1 MTKSTVTYKKIL
13 ETDILKR
20 SPEYDFI
27 LPTQQIEY
35 NKKLGKLIH
44 NVV

>member
-1 MTKSTVTYKKIL
+1 MTKNTVTYKKIL

-20 SPEYDFI
+20 NPEYDFI
-27 LPTQQIEY
+27 LPTQQISY
-35 NKKLGKLIH
+35 NKKLGKLMN